1 MSGRPKVGIIT
12 REESTNPSSSVL
24 SVIIEASILLRAE
37 TQWSVDWKGGARS
50 GCRLGW
56 RRVVGRGVGEDVGLL
71 IVRRERHRRVS
82 CLAVPKGDILSQ
94 SLGACAEVL
103 DEADVLE
110 SACEECEDGVIER
123 LDEGDEGRRGVEREG
138 LIRRGGGELS
148 GCKIYKESEMQLLSV
163 DRG

>member
-82 CLAVPKGDILSQ
+82 CL
-94 SLGACAEVL
+94 GACAEVL

-148 GCKIYKESEMQLLSV
+148 GCEIYKESEMQLLSV